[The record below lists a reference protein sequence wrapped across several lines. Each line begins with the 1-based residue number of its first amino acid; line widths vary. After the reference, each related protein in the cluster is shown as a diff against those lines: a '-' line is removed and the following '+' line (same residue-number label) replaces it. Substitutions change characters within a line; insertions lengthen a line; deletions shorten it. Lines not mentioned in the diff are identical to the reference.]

1 MTNNELDLVGRTA
14 VINGSRGSLFRFAHL
29 LGDEASLGGGRF
41 KVKEHDLGI
50 CVQCAK
56 DKREQSSNSRRGSSF
71 IAAYGATPQRKH
83 T

>member
-1 MTNNELDLVGRTA
+1 
-14 VINGSRGSLFRFAHL
+14 L